1 LQKGEE
7 EEEKSKLHAISMN
20 LDSTAGFGRF
30 LDLASKFNFIYV
42 VVWHLL
48 WEVYKATFTIP
59 DLEFYNSYLYHFTGL
74 VPVLCVFAV
83 CFIFE
88 RIDIE
93 NKYTKLLSKIW
104 VIVQFVPFNPDAVSS
119 PVKAGVFLLR
129 FGLYVCIANLQAF
142 KRTPELPTDM
152 KSEPLES
159 KSLFLAAW
167 VFFVPIPYLA
177 FAMVQIY
184 FSLEPGRM
192 TLRQDQQTVAT
203 NPIDTIEQTPKVPV
217 RRKIVKKS
225 RTPRVKANIDDW
237 VLGG

>member
-1 LQKGEE
+1 LQKGE

-119 PVKAGVFLLR
+119 PVKASPFRALCMHRKLTSVQAHSRAPYRHEIRATGEQISFFGGMGILR
-129 FGLYVCIANLQAF
+129 
-142 KRTPELPTDM
+142 
-152 KSEPLES
+152 S
-159 KSLFLAAW
+159 
-167 VFFVPIPYLA
+167 
-177 FAMVQIY
+177 
-184 FSLEPGRM
+184 
-192 TLRQDQQTVAT
+192 
-203 NPIDTIEQTPKVPV
+203 DTIPRIRNGPNILFAGA
-217 RRKIVKKS
+217 RKDDASPGSTDCRNKS
-225 RTPRVKANIDDW
+225 Y
-237 VLGG
+237 